1 MRIKTFCPKG
11 TKPPKGWMVFPERDV
26 WHRKVRIICSDEC
39 LCSVKSPR
47 RLIDLCLVLKKIC
60 AQHVFC
66 ALGISYI
73 LMSME
78 APRRQRLLFAAPCPP
93 YLGWCQEETGH
104 GVDTDGDAAAVMM
117 MVVVMVK
124 IMTPSLEAGLFL
136 KKRRR
141 WGGRNSINYQRR
153 DLSDRWRLG

>member
-1 MRIKTFCPKG
+1 MRIKTFC
-11 TKPPKGWMVFPERDV
+11 PKGWMVFPERDV

-39 LCSVKSPR
+39 LCSVKAPR

-60 AQHVFC
+60 AQHVLC
-66 ALGISYI
+66 ALGISCI

-93 YLGWCQEETGH
+93 YLGWCPEETGH
-104 GVDTDGDAAAVMM
+104 GAAAAAAAVMM
-117 MVVVMVK
+117 RTVVMVK

-136 KKRRR
+136 KKRGR

-153 DLSDRWRLG
+153 DSSARWGPG

>member
-1 MRIKTFCPKG
+1 MRIKTFY
-11 TKPPKGWMVFPERDV
+11 PKGWMVFPERDI

-39 LCSVKSPR
+39 LCSVKAPH

-60 AQHVFC
+60 AQHVLC

-78 APRRQRLLFAAPCPP
+78 VPRRQRLRFAAPCPP

-104 GVDTDGDAAAVMM
+104 GVDAAAAAAAAAVMM
-117 MVVVMVK
+117 VTVVMVK
-124 IMTPSLEAGLFL
+124 TVTPSLEAGLSL
-136 KKRRR
+136 KKRGR
-141 WGGRNSINYQRR
+141 WGGRNSIN
-153 DLSDRWRLG
+153 

>member
-11 TKPPKGWMVFPERDV
+11 WLVFPERDV
-26 WHRKVRIICSDEC
+26 WHWKVRIICSDEC
-39 LCSVKSPR
+39 LCSVKAPR

-60 AQHVFC
+60 AQHVLC

-78 APRRQRLLFAAPCPP
+78 ASRRQTLLFAAPCPP
-93 YLGWCQEETGH
+93 YLGWCWEETGH
-104 GVDTDGDAAAVMM
+104 GVDAAAAAAAVMM
-117 MVVVMVK
+117 MTVVMVK

-136 KKRRR
+136 KKRGR
-141 WGGRNSINYQRR
+141 WGGRNSMNYQRR
-153 DLSDRWRLG
+153 DSSDRWRLG